1 VAELQKENIIS
12 EELVTKKIYLI
23 RGQNIMLDKDLAE
36 LYGVDTKQL
45 KRQVRRNAK
54 RFPVDFFFQLTKE
67 EVSGLRSQIGTSSR
81 GGTRYLPFAFTE
93 QGVAMLSTV
102 LNSERA
108 IMVNIE
114 IIRIFIRM
122 RKLIASNKEILHKLE
137 KIETKLGGYDED
149 ISLIFEQLK
158 RMLNPLQPARKRI
171 GFRRRGE
178 ND

>member
-1 VAELQKENIIS
+1 MAELQKENIIS

-93 QGVAMLSTV
+93 QGVAM
-102 LNSERA
+102 
-108 IMVNIE
+108 
-114 IIRIFIRM
+114 
-122 RKLIASNKEILHKLE
+122 
-137 KIETKLGGYDED
+137 
-149 ISLIFEQLK
+149 
-158 RMLNPLQPARKRI
+158 PACRQA
-171 GFRRRGE
+171 GFRQY
-178 ND
+178 